1 MIKEQDLAQQRAD
14 FAVAK
19 FIEEI
24 FESGHIKEYTFDET
38 RDSALECAK
47 QNIEASS
54 LTEREK
60 HVAKECVDKSVHE
73 IAKIFKKG
81 MIESGRL
88 IKQNER

>member
-1 MIKEQDLAQQRAD
+1 MTKEQVLAQQRAD

-24 FESGHIKEYTFDET
+24 LGSGHIKECTFDET

-47 QNIEASS
+47 QNIDASS

-60 HVAKECVDKSVHE
+60 PRKDRQIVKNKILDRPVKE
-73 IAKIFKKG
+73 
-81 MIESGRL
+81 
-88 IKQNER
+88 

>member
-1 MIKEQDLAQQRAD
+1 MTKEQILAQQRAA

-24 FESGHIKEYTFDET
+24 FGSGHIKEYTFDET

-47 QNIEASS
+47 QNIEVPS

-60 HVAKECVDKSVHE
+60 HVAKESVDKAVRE

-81 MIESGRL
+81 MIQSGRL
-88 IKQNER
+88 IETK

>member
-1 MIKEQDLAQQRAD
+1 MTKEQILAQQRAD

-24 FESGHIKEYTFDET
+24 FGSGHIKEYTFDET

-47 QNIEASS
+47 QNIETSS

-60 HVAKECVDKSVHE
+60 HVAKESVDKAVRE

-81 MIESGRL
+81 MIQSGRL
-88 IKQNER
+88 IETKWI